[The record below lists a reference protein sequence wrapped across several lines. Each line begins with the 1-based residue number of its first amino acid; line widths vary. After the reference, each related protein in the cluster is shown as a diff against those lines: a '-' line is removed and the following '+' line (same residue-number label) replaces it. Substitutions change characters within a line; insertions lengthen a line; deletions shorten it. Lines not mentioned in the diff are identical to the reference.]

1 MSNEMKFG
9 AIAGLGAGVLQMT
22 QQTAY
27 QMVMHGPIQGSLA
40 VGVAA
45 GMHVAVTGFGI
56 GCEGEGSFFDPI
68 LRMPAKMAEKIV
80 GWMTP
85 AQNAENDIPD
95 QRPLQQRVAILSTT
109 VVAALSTLTAHV
121 VCLSTAALPFSPLLL
136 GAAFG
141 AHNYIMGVLTDFTGE
156 KLEGLGY
163 DILGK
168 DSKLDEINFNFRS
181 FFDRLILKVDLQ
193 NDPSKLDSVK
203 SVSMQWGV
211 VAFVVAS
218 VALTAFLSS
227 SVLACTA
234 AYPLAALVGTL
245 VKRYYQIGAAESG
258 KDLGD
263 DLFDLVPGG
272 PGPDLGG
279 DGAMSFRPASL
290 LRVEEPSSPSGRPY
304 SPSGFSSRRP
314 YDSEGSSL
322 GFSSSPFSRPPQFES
337 APYSYRGGVERPGV
351 FLGNSDVPRGSSYAP
366 NASFPGSFE

>member
-85 AQNAENDIPD
+85 AKNAENDIPD

-168 DSKLDEINFNFRS
+168 DSKLEEIDFNFRS

-245 VKRYYQIGAAESG
+245 VKRYYQIGVAESG
-258 KDLGD
+258 KGD
-263 DLFDLVPGG
+263 DSFDVVFRGRS
-272 PGPDLGG
+272 PDLEG
-279 DGAMSFRPASL
+279 DADISFRPSSP
-290 LRVEEPSSPSGRPY
+290 LRAQEPSD
-304 SPSGFSSRRP
+304 SSLRRP
-314 YDSEGSSL
+314 YVSEGSS
-322 GFSSSPFSRPPQFES
+322 SSPFPRPSQFES
-337 APYSYRGGVERPGV
+337 APYSIYRGGVEGPGR
-351 FLGNSDVPRGSSYAP
+351 FLGNPDVPRGSSYAP
-366 NASFPGSFE
+366 NASFSGSLE